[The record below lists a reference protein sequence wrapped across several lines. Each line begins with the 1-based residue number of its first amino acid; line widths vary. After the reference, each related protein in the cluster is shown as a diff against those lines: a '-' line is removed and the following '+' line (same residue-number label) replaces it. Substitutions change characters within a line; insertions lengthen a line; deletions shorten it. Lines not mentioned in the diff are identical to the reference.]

1 MVINESVLRKYC
13 TVVLVLFPLLGLYG
27 VFSRSVTFADL
38 AIIPAIGV
46 IVLFGLMDGFQVSEN
61 LYICFAAWF
70 LFTALIISPFWKGL
84 FSAGTI
90 TSILQNTIYFAT
102 VILIAPTYF
111 DCKLAFKV
119 YSNVV
124 LLLSG
129 ILFIQV
135 ALHFVT
141 GSITPWVLNSRFFPA
156 VYVPEDFFT
165 GGYLAMIQNTSYR
178 PSSLFSEP
186 ALFAQY
192 VTPCLILNLYKKNKN
207 RKSFVTVLL
216 VTVSVLLAGSAN
228 GIVYVLTAWGLF
240 GIHFVAEKV
249 ANKQTRFKVWFV
261 VLMFLVIALLPKVLE
276 AFSGLMGSLF
286 VRFGE
291 ILDLKG
297 ISSGSMRVVR
307 GWQIFAGLSIPEK
320 IFGIGTGNI
329 IPYLNLHPHIVTMFV
344 KAYNGY
350 MSGLSSIFVNSGI
363 IGGTLYLLWWFRR
376 YKSGQTVVKSL
387 LAYLMIYL
395 LASSS
400 FNTVQ
405 FMLTMV
411 IIITLRL
418 GDNNEYFKN

>member
-1 MVINESVLRKYC
+1 MVIDESALRKYC

-27 VFSRSVTFADL
+27 VFSRSITFADL

-46 IVLFGLMDGFQVSEN
+46 IVLFGLKDGFQISEN
-61 LYICFAAWF
+61 IYICFANWF
-70 LFTALIISPFWKGL
+70 LYTALIISPLWKGL
-84 FSAGTI
+84 FSVGTV
-90 TSILQNTIYFAT
+90 TSILQHTIYFAT
-102 VILIAPTYF
+102 VILIAPAYF

-119 YSNVV
+119 YSNVT
-124 LLLSG
+124 LFLCG
-129 ILFIQV
+129 ILFVQV
-135 ALHFVT
+135 ALYLVT
-141 GSITPWVLNSRFFPA
+141 DSITPWVLNSRFFPA

-165 GGYLAMIQNTSYR
+165 GGYLALVQNTSYR

-192 VTPCLILNLYKKNKN
+192 VAPCLILNLYKKNKTKKN
-207 RKSFVTVLL
+207 FITILL
-216 VTVSVLLAGSAN
+216 VTASVLLAGSAN
-228 GIVYVLTAWGLF
+228 GIVYILAAWGLF
-240 GIHFVAEKV
+240 GIHFISDKV
-249 ANKQTRFKVWFV
+249 ANKQTQFKVWFI
-261 VLMFLVIALLPKVLE
+261 VLVFLVIALLPKVVEL
-276 AFSGLMGSLF
+276 FLGLMGSLF
-286 VRFGE
+286 VRFDE

-363 IGGTLYLLWWFRR
+363 IGGVLYLLWWFHR
-376 YKSGQTVVKSL
+376 YKGRQTVVKSL
-387 LAYLMIYL
+387 LVYLMIYL

-400 FNTVQ
+400 FNSDQ
-405 FMLTMV
+405 FMLTMI

-418 GDNNEYFKN
+418 GGTNEYF